1 MANTLGYYNPQFY
14 ANEALIWLSK
24 ALGMAGRV
32 HRGYDEE
39 RRAFNLGEVVNIRKP
54 SVMTVA
60 DAPATASDITTES
73 VQVTLDK
80 WREVKFKLTDKEL
93 SQTGNRVIE
102 EHIMPS
108 AYALA
113 DDIDQK
119 LALLYKD
126 VPFFHDVA
134 GGASTTAVAA
144 DITATRKILFDNQ
157 VPLADESRVHF
168 MMDSGMEK
176 ALLDVAAFTQHQGS
190 AAAGVETQMRGHLGT
205 RYGMNFFA
213 NQNVQTHT
221 KGTINDTALLINN
234 ASGYAVGTTTI
245 NLDAAD
251 AGVTGTLVAGDVLT
265 IGSYKYAV
273 TATNTA
279 SGNAF
284 TGVTIT
290 PGLKAAVADNAVV
303 TARADDHVA
312 SLAFHRD
319 AFALV
324 MARLPDHA
332 NFGGLGAQIA
342 SVQDPVTGLAV
353 RARVYYVG
361 NSSEVHVALDALY
374 GVKTL
379 NPYLAVRVCG

>member
-1 MANTLGYYNPQFY
+1 MANTLGYYNPVFY

-39 RRAFNLGEVVNIRKP
+39 RRAFDRGQVVNIRRP
-54 SVMTVA
+54 SIMTVA
-60 DAPATASDITTES
+60 DAPATAADLTTES
-73 VQVTLDK
+73 VQVSLDY
-80 WREVKFKLTDKEL
+80 WRESKFKLTDREIAY
-93 SQTGNRVIE
+93 TGNRVIE
-102 EHIMPS
+102 EHIMPA

-126 VPFFHDVA
+126 VPYFHDIA
-134 GGASTTAVAA
+134 GGASTTAVVADVTAA
-144 DITATRKILFDNQ
+144 RKILFDNQ
-157 VPLADESRVHF
+157 VPLADESKVHL
-168 MMDSGMEK
+168 MADSGMEK
-176 ALLDVAAFTQHQGS
+176 ALLDLAAFSQWQGS
-190 AAAGVETQMRGHLGT
+190 GTSGVETQMRGQLGK
-205 RYGMNFFA
+205 RYGMNIFA
-213 NQNVQTHT
+213 NQNVQSHT
-221 KGTINDTALLINN
+221 PGTCNDTALLINN
-234 ASGYAVGTTTI
+234 GAGYAVGISTI

-251 AGVTGTLVAGDVLT
+251 AGVAGTLVAGDVLT
-265 IGSYKYAV
+265 IGSYKYVV

-284 TGVTIT
+284 TGVTIS
-290 PGLKAAVADNAVV
+290 PALKAAVVDNAVV
-303 TARADDHVA
+303 TARIDTHIAA
-312 SLAFHRD
+312 MAFQRD

-324 MARLPDHA
+324 MARLPDYT
-332 NFGGLGAQIA
+332 NFDGLGAKVA

-379 NPYLAVRVCG
+379 NPYMAVRICG